1 MMRTVWLLA
10 LSVVGA
16 SAQDFDPAPFG
27 TAQLHGL
34 ITDARLDEI
43 SGLAASRRVDDLYW
57 VHNDAPRP
65 AELVALDGKG
75 QRRGSVRIE
84 GVRAIDWEDIASY
97 SLDGKPWLLVG
108 DVGDNLGVRNDYEL
122 IAIEEPVLP
131 ADSGTVTVKPAWRMR
146 FRYPDGPHDVE
157 ALAIDVPSR
166 MVLLLSKRTPRPTLY
181 SLPLGA
187 GTSGMA
193 VAQKLVEVDAI
204 PAPTREERAAHFPAA
219 RYGGSPTAMDIDPS
233 AQRAIVLTYRD
244 IWIFARADGDSW
256 AQAFT
261 RKPQRLPLPPLAQA
275 EAVGFDRAGKAIHVS
290 GERLPAP
297 WLRFEDNRSVH

>member
-1 MMRTVWLLA
+1 MKRAVWLLA
-10 LSVVGA
+10 LSVFCA
-16 SAQDFDPAPFG
+16 NAQVFAPPPYA
-27 TAQLHGL
+27 TAQLDGL
-34 ITDARLDEI
+34 ITDAGLDEI

-84 GVRAIDWEDIASY
+84 GARAIDWEDIASY
-97 SLDGKPWLLVG
+97 SLDGKSWLLVG
-108 DVGDNLGVRNDYEL
+108 DVGDNLGVRKDYEL

-131 ADSGTVTVKPAWRMR
+131 VDGSTVTVKPAWRVR

-157 ALAIDVPSR
+157 ALAVDVPAR
-166 MVLLLSKRTPRPTLY
+166 TILLLSKRTPRPTLY

-187 GTSGMA
+187 GTGDIA

-204 PAPTREERAAHFPAA
+204 PAPTPAERAAHFPAA
-219 RYGGSPTAMDIDPS
+219 RYGGSPTAMDID
-233 AQRAIVLTYRD
+233 AAGRRAIVLTYRD
-244 IWIFARADGDSW
+244 IWIFAREHGESW
-256 AQAFT
+256 SEAFV
-261 RKPQRLPLPPLAQA
+261 RKPQRLPLPLLAQA
-275 EAVGFDRAGKAIHVS
+275 EAVGFDRAGKAIRVS

-297 WLRFEDNRSVH
+297 WLRFDENH